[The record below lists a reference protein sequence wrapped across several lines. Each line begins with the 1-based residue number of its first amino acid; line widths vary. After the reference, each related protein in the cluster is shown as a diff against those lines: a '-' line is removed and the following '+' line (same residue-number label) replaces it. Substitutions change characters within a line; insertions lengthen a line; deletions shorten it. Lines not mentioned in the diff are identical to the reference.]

1 MGTWVFAKGTGP
13 TAWYSS
19 KTNLTDDFGLWK
31 HQLLDGWTENNIY
44 NGTKSALSWVPDW
57 SNLNISYWAW
67 TDATWFLPGQTPTAG
82 DLAVKVKDVSKNIEA
97 MGWLTRADKDIFIK
111 EVAWLGWWSGTNWVL
126 QNMRQAEFLEQAAR
140 GLSDSGMSWKV
151 TVSLMHDAAKLDVVW
166 THIKDVSERVVN
178 GVVEVTK
185 DSVPWQAPETW
196 WKWILGAPLFFNTF
210 KDKND

>member
-1 MGTWVFAKGTGP
+1 MW
-13 TAWYSS
+13 
-19 KTNLTDDFGLWK
+19 
-31 HQLLDGWTENNIY
+31 
-44 NGTKSALSWVPDW
+44 
-57 SNLNISYWAW
+57 
-67 TDATWFLPGQTPTAG
+67 
-82 DLAVKVKDVSKNIEA
+82 
-97 MGWLTRADKDIFIK
+97 WLTRTDKDIFIK